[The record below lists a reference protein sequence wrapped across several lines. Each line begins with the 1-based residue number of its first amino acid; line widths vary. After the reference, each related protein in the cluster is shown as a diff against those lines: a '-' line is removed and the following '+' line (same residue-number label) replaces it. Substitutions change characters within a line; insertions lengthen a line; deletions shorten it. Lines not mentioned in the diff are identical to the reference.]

1 MSDKIHAANASTT
14 SVVEAPP
21 QLSQADSKRGAQLR
35 SRALERAM
43 GMAER
48 YLADNLLRQAAEM
61 YFEVV
66 GRYAGAPESARAHEQ
81 LLEIAEH
88 YEDIEAPHEARGIY
102 ERLL

>member
-1 MSDKIHAANASTT
+1 MSDKIHAANVKTA
-14 SVVEAPP
+14 SVVGASP
-21 QLSQADSKRGAQLR
+21 QRAQADSQAV
-35 SRALERAM
+35 ERIM

-48 YLADNLLRQAAEM
+48 CLADNLLRQAAEM

-88 YEDIEAPHEARGIY
+88 CEDIEAPHEARGIY

>member
-1 MSDKIHAANASTT
+1 MSDEIHAANANTA

-21 QLSQADSKRGAQLR
+21 QLSQADSK
-35 SRALERAM
+35 ALERVM

-61 YFEVV
+61 YFEVLD
-66 GRYAGAPESARAHEQ
+66 RYNSVPESDRARQQ

-88 YEDIEAPHEARGIY
+88 YEDIAAPHQARGIY